1 MLINPALAALFSKIG
16 KVLTCRIARDGKG
29 SSDRRHSGGF
39 LPQGFGEC
47 GNHTVQL
54 AVQHLVDLLD
64 AALLAE
70 GFAIVPKDNDML
82 TPELRIFALV
92 KLGVSESSK
101 IASLLHYSANTVY
114 NYRAKIKNKSRVPR
128 EQFEDMVREIR

>member
-1 MLINPALAALFSKIG
+1 MQHS
-16 KVLTCRIARDGKG
+16 KG

-70 GFAIVPKDNDML
+70 GFVQKVL
-82 TPELRIFALV
+82 VHHGFVLELFGNALQPAALRRHPV
-92 KLGVSESSK
+92 VHGVD
-101 IASLLHYSANTVY
+101 ALHGVVDAFFK
-114 NYRAKIKNKSRVPR
+114 RQQRLA
-128 EQFEDMVREIR
+128 

>member
-1 MLINPALAALFSKIG
+1 MLPPIDEDIKTFYKMFDE
-16 KVLTCRIARDGKG
+16 T
-29 SSDRRHSGGF
+29 F
-39 LPQGFGEC
+39 LNLYPDFIEQF
-47 GNHTVQL
+47 N
-54 AVQHLVDLLD
+54 D
-64 AALLAE
+64 LLAE
-70 GFAIVPKDNDML
+70 GSAIVPKDNDML

-101 IASLLHYSANTVY
+101 IASLLHNSANTVY